1 MMHDAKRP
9 MLGLARGLM
18 AGVCAAAMALA
29 LGACGEGTQAANNTV
44 KGDQS
49 QDSSTSSQ
57 ASSGDNSILTG
68 QDAEKKR
75 QEGGQNPYYALALL
89 EEAVANAGGKCAVGK
104 WEGQTWM
111 SASDAAYCEGDNSL
125 ALIFN
130 DTSSRDDVLKQLED
144 NEGLDKYT
152 PKAAYGD
159 LWILAGPGE
168 FIDRIAPKLASNRI
182 KAL

>member
-1 MMHDAKRP
+1 MAGNRH
-9 MLGLARGLM
+9 MLTGVM
-18 AGVCAAAMALA
+18 AGVCAAAMALT
-29 LGACGEGTQAANNTV
+29 LGACGEGTVAANNTV

-49 QDSSTSSQ
+49 QDSSSSTDE
-57 ASSGDNSILTG
+57 SGDGSFLTT

-75 QEGGQNPYYALALL
+75 AEGGENPYYALALL
-89 EEAVANAGGKCAVGK
+89 EEAVANAGGGCKVGE

-111 SASDAAYCEGDNSL
+111 SAADAAYCKADDSI

-130 DTSSRDDVLKQLED
+130 DKSSRDDVLKQLAD
-144 NEGLDKYT
+144 NEGLDQYT

-159 LWILAGPGE
+159 LWILAGPGQ
-168 FIDRIAPKLASNRI
+168 FIDKVAPQLAANKT